1 MFPAIPILWF
11 QRDGSF
17 GLSQFSRYLLESR
30 KSERMPVSFENSAI
44 RIFGA
49 FVLSVFVRLYP
60 VPSSAQTA
68 STLAAPA
75 LHSVDS
81 SHPEPDTTIVI
92 GFLGGHVDRANTVHA
107 EVQLAQK
114 LREEFG
120 PTIDAETFENRR
132 YNEAYN
138 RILTRLD
145 TDRDGHLSADEK
157 RHARIILYG
166 HSWGGAAVLALA
178 RQLRNIG
185 IPVRLT
191 VQVDSVPHFGQN
203 DSVIPPNVAKAVNFY
218 QPQGHIHG
226 EPVITPDDPAQTQI
240 LGNFRFDYSLNT
252 RPCEGYPWWD
262 RYLMK
267 GHIQIE
273 CDPRVWSQVESLIR
287 AELSAGPTDPTVAS
301 NAASGASKP

>member
-1 MFPAIPILWF
+1 
-11 QRDGSF
+11 
-17 GLSQFSRYLLESR
+17 
-30 KSERMPVSFENSAI
+30 MPVSLGNSAI

-49 FVLSVFVRLYP
+49 LALSAFALIYAAP
-60 VPSSAQTA
+60 CSAQTS
-68 STLAAPA
+68 STLAAPV

-81 SHPEPDTTIVI
+81 SRAEPGTTIVI
-92 GFLGGHVDRANTVHA
+92 GFLGGHVDRANSAHA
-107 EVQLAQK
+107 EVRLAQK

-120 PTIDAETFENRR
+120 SGIDAETFENRR
-132 YNEAYN
+132 YNDAYN
-138 RILTRLD
+138 RILALLD
-145 TDRDGHLSADEK
+145 TDHDGHLSPDEK
-157 RHARIILYG
+157 RRARIILYG
-166 HSWGGAAVLALA
+166 HSWGAAAVLALA
-178 RQLRNIG
+178 RQLRDTG

-226 EPVITPDDPAQTQI
+226 EPVITPDDPARTQI
-240 LGNFRFDYSLNT
+240 LGNFRFDYSLET

-273 CDPRVWSQVESLIR
+273 CDPKVWSQVESLIR
-287 AELSAGPTDPTVAS
+287 AELPAASTDPTVVS